1 MLCCPH
7 MSAVAT
13 SYLSHCVSFLLLF
26 LCESACERL
35 GLCAVVMCSGLE
47 RSCPLAGFW
56 YHVMFLYCV
65 SPCFILQNV
74 IRHYHTFLCDIF
86 KLIFLYLL
94 LPVSCC
100 IQDRPHFLSC
110 YFNYI
115 FEAPSSL
122 SGNHYHSHAVWI
134 FIQFLYFI
142 CHFSIHAFTLRLT
155 ALT

>member
-1 MLCCPH
+1 MFFKILLYYVKYYYIMLK
-7 MSAVAT
+7 
-13 SYLSHCVSFLLLF
+13 F
-26 LCESACERL
+26 
-35 GLCAVVMCSGLE
+35 
-47 RSCPLAGFW
+47 
-56 YHVMFLYCV
+56 FLYCV

-115 FEAPSSL
+115 FEAPSPL
-122 SGNHYHSHAVWI
+122 FGNHYHSHAVWI

-142 CHFSIHAFTLRLT
+142 CHFSIHAFTLMLT
-155 ALT
+155 ALTQAMIAYSILVVMLSCRLYGRDIKHHIIIIFR